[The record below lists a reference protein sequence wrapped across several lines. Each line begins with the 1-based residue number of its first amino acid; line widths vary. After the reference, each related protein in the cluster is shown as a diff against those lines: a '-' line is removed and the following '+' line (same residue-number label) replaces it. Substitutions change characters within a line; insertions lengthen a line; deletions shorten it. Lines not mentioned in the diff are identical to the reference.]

1 MLVNYAVI
9 FFRHFWKNRFSL
21 ILSFIGLSLAFAFAY
36 VVGIT
41 LKDTLTSDRWLQ
53 SSDNL
58 YRVIQHG
65 YDRTWSD
72 TIYGPYGPLIN
83 SNMEDVETAVRLIN
97 IQIKGAAGA
106 GQEQFG
112 VSGTFVDGDFAKA
125 FPLPVIAG
133 DINTTLIKPR
143 GVVLSKTNAERFF
156 GEENPIG
163 KTISVDLHGTL
174 YDYEVGAVLDDMPRV
189 THLAFDMIMPFELN
203 DILDERLIR
212 EVIGFGSSGSINT
225 YVLLKDGVDA
235 ETFQS
240 YFWDQFKAFIPEPDR
255 VDERRLDI
263 ESVKGLQFW
272 SKPTDGTLRP
282 PVDRQALLGVTLTA
296 LLVLIAAVSNH
307 MNLTVAATLRR
318 GREVAIRRILGA
330 SRTQV
335 IFQLFIETLIFTA
348 FAAFVSLDVAPFIVE
363 FVGGYVGQDLGLDI
377 SNRWFEVSVLMT
389 IAVFSALLVALYPIF
404 WIGRTQARSML
415 TAAQG
420 SVTGGGK
427 TIRMV
432 LVSVQVA
439 LGMGLVFATYMID
452 QQVKHVTNVDKGFSY
467 ENKLHVNA
475 AVGGAW
481 TENRA
486 AFARELSAL
495 EGVSNYSFANI
506 IPFINDAWRFG
517 FPNPRTGEHLEY
529 EGLFVTP
536 DFFEQY
542 GLEPLAG
549 RLLSADYGSDE
560 IAVNDLV
567 RDAHTAGEVNPVIE
581 RSVVISETAVR
592 RHGFASNEAAIGQV
606 FRSRSDTLDNGT
618 PSEIEFEYRAIIV
631 GVVPDI
637 SFKAGKIQSFPT
649 FYEVDDL
656 KDGVGYGYLTLD
668 IDDDQFERLLP
679 QIEGIWQQFFP
690 DDIFTHS
697 RAIDNLKGAYAEE
710 TSMLELFAFA
720 GGLSLLVT
728 ITGIYS
734 LARFLMMQRTREVA
748 LRKVLGAS
756 AHRIVQLMIKE
767 FSKPVIAGL
776 LVGIPSAIYMITRW
790 LETYQTRLEFG
801 IGEAFIFALISF
813 GFCLTLVLSETVRA
827 VRIRPAQVLYHE

>member
-1 MLVNYAVI
+1 MFASYAVI

-21 ILSFIGLSLAFAFAY
+21 TLSFIGLSLAFAFAY
-36 VVGIT
+36 VVGVT
-41 LKDTLTSDRWLQ
+41 VKDTLTSDRWLA
-53 SSDNL
+53 SSNNL

-65 YDRTWSD
+65 YDGMWSD

-83 SNMEDVETAVRLIN
+83 SNIEDVETAVRLIN
-97 IQIKGAAGA
+97 IQIKGTIGT

-133 DINTTLIKPR
+133 DIYTTLIKPR

-156 GEENPIG
+156 GEESPIG
-163 KTISVDLHGTL
+163 KTISVDLYGTL
-174 YDYEVGAVLDDMPRV
+174 YDYEVGAVLDDMPGV
-189 THLAFDMIMPFELN
+189 THLAFDMIMPFDLN
-203 DILDERLIR
+203 DVRDERLIR

-225 YVLLKDGVDA
+225 YVLLKDSVDA
-235 ETFQS
+235 ETFRS

-255 VDERRLDI
+255 ADERRLDI

-272 SKPTDGTLRP
+272 SKPADGTLRP
-282 PVDRQALLGVTLTA
+282 PVDRQALLGVTLTV

-335 IFQLFIETLIFTA
+335 IFQLFIETLIFTVI
-348 FAAFVSLDVAPFIVE
+348 AAFVSLDVALIIVE
-363 FVGGYVGQDLGLDI
+363 FVGGYVGQELNLNVG
-377 SNRWFEVSVLMT
+377 NRWFEVSILMT
-389 IAVFSALLVALYPIF
+389 IAVFSALLIALYPVF
-404 WIGRTQARSML
+404 WVGRTQARNML
-415 TAAQG
+415 TATQG
-420 SVTGGGK
+420 SITGGGK

-452 QQVKHVTNVDKGFSY
+452 QQVQHVTNVDKGFNY
-467 ENKLHVNA
+467 QNKLHVNA
-475 AVGGAW
+475 AVGEAW
-481 TENRA
+481 MEKRV
-486 AFARELSAL
+486 AFARELSVL
-495 EGVSNYSFANI
+495 DGVSNYSFANI

-517 FPNPRTGEHLEY
+517 FPNPRTGEHMEY
-529 EGLFVTP
+529 EGFFVSP
-536 DFFEQY
+536 DFFKQY
-542 GLEPLAG
+542 GLYPLAG
-549 RLLSADYGSDE
+549 RLLSVDYGSDE
-560 IAVNDLV
+560 LAVSDLARIAN
-567 RDAHTAGEVNPVIE
+567 AAGEGKPVIE
-581 RSVVISETAVR
+581 RSVVISEATVK
-592 RHGFASNEAAIGQV
+592 RHGFASNEAAIGEV
-606 FRSRSDTLDNGT
+606 FRSHVDTIDSGT
-618 PSEIEFEYRAIIV
+618 PNEIEFEYRAIIV

-637 SFKAGKIQSFPT
+637 SFKAGKIQSFPA

-656 KDGVGYGYLTLD
+656 KDGVGYDYLTLD
-668 IDDDQFERLLP
+668 IDDDQFARLLP
-679 QIEGIWQQFFP
+679 QIEGIWQRFFP

-697 RAIDNLKGAYAEE
+697 RAIDNLEGAYSEE
-710 TSMLELFAFA
+710 TSMLELFALA
-720 GGLSLLVT
+720 GGLSLLIT
-728 ITGIYS
+728 ITGIFS

-756 AHRIVQLMIKE
+756 RHSIVQLMIKE
-767 FSKPVIAGL
+767 FSKPVIVGL
-776 LVGIPSAIYMITRW
+776 LVGIPSAIYMLTRW

-801 IGEAFIFALISF
+801 IGDAFIFACVSF
-813 GFCLTLVLSETVRA
+813 GFCLVLVLSETARA